1 MNSTVKGD
9 PGSMEG
15 LINVTA
21 ILFFSSQSPHEY
33 HIIDVINKFAMDAK
47 CSFSE
52 LRKSSC
58 GDFHGSP
65 FAMRGLLEGKDDIV
79 GH

>member
-1 MNSTVKGD
+1 MSRPFCVY
-9 PGSMEG
+9 
-15 LINVTA
+15 IRC
-21 ILFFSSQSPHEY
+21 FSFQSPSEY
-33 HIIDVINKFAMDAK
+33 HIIDVIDKFAMDAK

-58 GDFHGSP
+58 SDFHGSP
-65 FAMRGLLEGKDDIV
+65 IAVRGLLECKDDIT